1 MRTDTGITIRRQDY
15 LPFPFLIPKV
25 SLEFDLQAEQTS
37 VRAELTVVRK
47 AGTPLPGA
55 LVLDGQALTLVSLHL
70 NGSLLTP
77 EQYTLTDE
85 TLTIHDMP
93 DHATLLIVSTC
104 SPATNTSMAGLYV
117 SGKSLFTQCE
127 AQGFRKICWFADRP
141 DVMSTYEVT
150 LRAKKEDYPLLLS
163 NGNLLST
170 RKLDGARHEAKWQD
184 PFAKPSYLFALVA
197 GDFDCREQ
205 RTKTASGRDV
215 LLQVYSDPGTKEQTG
230 WAMES
235 LERSLRWDEVRFG
248 LELDLDRFMIVAARD
263 FNMGAMENKGL
274 NIFNAAYVLADPNT
288 ATDAN
293 YEAIEAVIGHEYF
306 HNWTG
311 NRVTCRDWFQLSLK
325 EGLTVFRDQEFT
337 ADMMAHGLDATAAAS
352 ARAIK
357 RIDDV
362 VGLRGAQ
369 FSEDSGP
376 MAHPIRPES
385 YQEIGN
391 FYTATVYE
399 KGAEVIR
406 MMHTL
411 LGERAFRAG
420 MDEYFRRHDGQA
432 VTCDDFVDAMQ
443 WAYQQHSA
451 NKSSTLGT
459 LEPGSAEPNRAKT
472 ASTNLDSVSLDIF
485 RRWYRQA
492 GTPRVQVTLDY
503 NQALRQCTLTLAQ
516 TCAPVGVEKQSGLEK
531 LPFHIPVK
539 FGLLDQQGHPL
550 TFTLHGHAT
559 QQELPE
565 SVGGQTLHQAL
576 LELKQASQTWVL
588 HDVASSP
595 VPSLLRDFSAPV
607 IIDYT
612 YQDQDLAL
620 LSAHDTNAF
629 VRWEAGQELASRQ
642 ILKMA
647 QHWRQTGTA
656 GAVDP
661 IMLSAWAATLNDP
674 ALDSGFRARALSLPA
689 EKTLTERMTPMDPL
703 AVSVARRALRAALGG
718 ACSTSLRAI
727 YEAQSTPGEYSP
739 APLPAGRRALK
750 NLALSYLVAGAE
762 ALQEHTKTSVEVGTS
777 GAGAKTLSTAAEAA
791 VTRHQSEANALV
803 LEQFEQATN
812 MTDRM
817 AAFSISVQEAPKDK
831 ALEVIQRFYEAWQHD
846 ALVVDKW
853 FGVQAASPT
862 ANVATIQAL
871 MTHPAFTL
879 RNPNRARAV
888 IFMFCI
894 GNPSGL
900 HAEDGSG
907 YRFWAEQVLALDA
920 INPEIA
926 ARLARAFDHWAR
938 FIPSVQAQMRVQLQR
953 VATHKGLS
961 RNTLEIVSK
970 ALAL

>member
-15 LPFPFLIPKV
+15 QPFPFLIPKV
-25 SLEFDLQAEQTS
+25 SLEFELQAELTS
-37 VRAELTVVRK
+37 VKAELTVVRK
-47 AGTPLPGA
+47 AGMTLPA
-55 LVLDGQALTLVSLHL
+55 DLVLDGQALTLVSVHL
-70 NGSLLTP
+70 NGALLTDS
-77 EQYTLTDE
+77 QYTLTDE
-85 TLTIHDMP
+85 TLTIHGMP
-93 DHATLLIVSTC
+93 EHATLIIGSTC

-150 LRAKKEDYPLLLS
+150 LRAKQEDYPLLLS

-170 RKLDGARHEAKWQD
+170 KILEGARHEAKWQD

-215 LLQVYSDPGTKEQTG
+215 LLQVYSDRGTKEQTG

-274 NIFNAAYVLADPNT
+274 NVFNAAYVLADPNT

-293 YEAIEAVIGHEYF
+293 YQAIEAVIGHEYF

-369 FSEDSGP
+369 YSEDSGP

-411 LGERAFRAG
+411 LGEQAFRAG

-443 WAYQQHSA
+443 WAYQKHSA
-451 NKSSTLGT
+451 NTS
-459 LEPGSAEPNRAKT
+459 
-472 ASTNLDSVSLDIF
+472 LDSVSLDIF

-516 TCAPVGVEKQSGLEK
+516 TCAPVGVEKQSDLEK

-539 FGLLDQQGHPL
+539 FGLLDQQGQPL
-550 TFTLHGHAT
+550 TFTFHGHT
-559 QQELPE
+559 IQQELPE
-565 SVGGQTLHQAL
+565 SVGDQTLHQAL

-588 HDVASSP
+588 HDVASLP

-647 QHWRQTGTA
+647 QHWRQTGTV

-727 YEAQSTPGEYSP
+727 YEAQSTPGDYSP

-762 ALQEHTKTSVEVGTS
+762 ALQENTKPSVEVEAS
-777 GAGAKTLSTAAEAA
+777 GSGAKTPSTAAEAA

-853 FGVQAASPT
+853 FGVQAASPKS
-862 ANVATIQAL
+862 NVATIQAL

-900 HAEDGSG
+900 HAKDGSG

>member
-1 MRTDTGITIRRQDY
+1 MRTDTGITVRRQDY
-15 LPFPFLIPKV
+15 LPFPFSIPKV
-25 SLEFDLQAEQTS
+25 SLEFELQAELTA
-37 VRAELTVVRK
+37 VRAELTLVRK
-47 AGTPLPGA
+47 VDVQTSAD
-55 LVLDGQALTLVSLHL
+55 LVLDGQALTLVSVHL
-70 NGSLLTP
+70 NGSHLTP
-77 EQYTLTDE
+77 GQYTLTEE
-85 TLTIHDMP
+85 TLTIHNMP
-93 DHATLLIVSTC
+93 DHATLLIASTC

-117 SGKSLFTQCE
+117 SGHSLFTQCE

-150 LRAKKEDYPLLLS
+150 LRGKQADYPLMLS
-163 NGNLLST
+163 NGNLIST
-170 RKLDGARHEAKWQD
+170 RQLDDGRHEAKWQD

-197 GDFDCREQ
+197 GAFDCREQ
-205 RTKTASGRDV
+205 RTNTASGREV
-215 LLQVYSDPGTKEQTG
+215 LLQVYSDPGTKDQTG

-274 NIFNAAYVLADPNT
+274 NVFNAAYVLADPNT

-293 YEAIEAVIGHEYF
+293 YQAIEAVIGHEYF

-337 ADMMAHGLDATAAAS
+337 ADMMAQGLDATAAAS

-411 LGERAFRAG
+411 LGEQAFRAG
-420 MDEYFRRHDGQA
+420 MDEYFKRHDGQA

-443 WAYQQHSA
+443 WAYRG
-451 NKSSTLGT
+451 N
-459 LEPGSAEPNRAKT
+459 
-472 ASTNLDSVSLDIF
+472 LDIF
-485 RRWYRQA
+485 RRWYQQA
-492 GTPRVQVTLDY
+492 GTPRVHVALDY
-503 NQALRQCTLTLAQ
+503 NQGLQQCTLTLSQ
-516 TCAPVGVEKQSGLEK
+516 TCAPVGVEKQTGLEK

-539 FGLLDQQGHPL
+539 IGLLDPQGKPL
-550 TFTLHGHAT
+550 AFSLQGAT
-559 QQELPE
+559 TQ
-565 SVGGQTLHQAL
+565 QAL
-576 LELKQASQTWVL
+576 LELTQTAQTWVL
-588 HDVASSP
+588 NDVVARP

-612 YQDQDLAL
+612 YQEQDLAL

-647 QHWRQTGTA
+647 QNWRQTGNT
-656 GAVDP
+656 GSVDAV
-661 IMLSAWAATLNDP
+661 MLSAWAATLTDP

-703 AVSVARRALRAALGG
+703 AISVARRALRAALGS
-718 ACSTSLRAI
+718 ACRTTLQAVYQS
-727 YEAQSTPGEYSP
+727 QSTPGDYSP

-750 NLALSYLVAGAE
+750 NLALAYLVAGADVLPTGVNTVVAKTE
-762 ALQEHTKTSVEVGTS
+762 PFGTSAESQDTEHRSQTNALALQ
-777 GAGAKTLSTAAEAA
+777 
-791 VTRHQSEANALV
+791 
-803 LEQFEQATN
+803 QFKLATN

-817 AAFSISVQEAPKDK
+817 AAFSTIVHEIPGTEALNVVD
-831 ALEVIQRFYEAWQHD
+831 QFYQAWQHD

-853 FGVQAASPT
+853 FGVQATSPRAT
-862 ANVATIQAL
+862 VATIQTL
-871 MTHPAFTL
+871 MAHPAFTL

-907 YRFWAEQVLALDA
+907 YRFWADQVLALDA

>member
-15 LPFPFLIPKV
+15 LPFPFSIPKV
-25 SLEFDLQAEQTS
+25 SLEFELQADLTS
-37 VRAELTVVRK
+37 VRAELTVMRK
-47 AGTPLPGA
+47 VDTPLCTD

-70 NGSLLTP
+70 NGSRLTSG
-77 EQYTLTDE
+77 QYTLAEE
-85 TLTIHDMP
+85 TLTIHNMP
-93 DHATLLIVSTC
+93 DHATLLIASTC

-117 SGKSLFTQCE
+117 SGNSLFTQCE

-150 LRAKKEDYPLLLS
+150 LRGKQADYPLMLS
-163 NGNLLST
+163 NGNLIST
-170 RKLDGARHEAKWQD
+170 KQLDDGRHEAKWQD

-197 GDFDCREQ
+197 GAFDCREQ
-205 RTKTASGRDV
+205 RTNTASGREV
-215 LLQVYSDPGTKEQTG
+215 LLQVYSDPGTQDQTG

-274 NIFNAAYVLADPNT
+274 NVFNAAYVLADPNT

-293 YEAIEAVIGHEYF
+293 YQAIEAVIGHEYF

-337 ADMMAHGLDATAAAS
+337 ADMMAQGLDAAAAAS

-362 VGLRGAQ
+362 VALRGAQ

-411 LGERAFRAG
+411 LGEQAFRAG

-443 WAYQQHSA
+443 WAYRG
-451 NKSSTLGT
+451 N
-459 LEPGSAEPNRAKT
+459 
-472 ASTNLDSVSLDIF
+472 LDIF
-485 RRWYRQA
+485 RRWYQQA
-492 GTPRVQVTLDY
+492 GTPRVHVDLAY
-503 NQALRQCTLTLAQ
+503 NQALQQCTLTLSQ
-516 TCAPVGVEKQSGLEK
+516 TCAPVGVEKQTGLNK

-539 FGLLDQQGHPL
+539 IGLLDPQGKPL
-550 TFTLHGHAT
+550 AFSLQGTT
-559 QQELPE
+559 
-565 SVGGQTLHQAL
+565 GQQAL
-576 LELKQASQTWVL
+576 LELTQTTQTWVL
-588 HDVASSP
+588 NDVLAKP

-647 QHWRQTGTA
+647 QHWRQTGNT
-656 GAVDP
+656 GSVDAV
-661 IMLSAWAATLNDP
+661 MLSAWAATLTDP

-689 EKTLTERMTPMDPL
+689 EKTLTERTTPMDPL
-703 AVSVARRALRAALGG
+703 AISVARRALRAALGS
-718 ACSTSLRAI
+718 ARRATLQAI
-727 YEAQSTPGEYSP
+727 YEAQSTPGDYSP

-750 NLALSYLVAGAE
+750 NLALAYLIAGADVLPAGVNTAVATTE
-762 ALQEHTKTSVEVGTS
+762 RFGTSAEAPDTEHRSQTDALALQ
-777 GAGAKTLSTAAEAA
+777 
-791 VTRHQSEANALV
+791 
-803 LEQFEQATN
+803 QFKLATN

-817 AAFSISVQEAPKDK
+817 AAFSTIVHEISGTEALNVVD
-831 ALEVIQRFYEAWQHD
+831 QFYQAWQHD

-853 FGVQAASPT
+853 FGVQATSPRAT
-862 ANVATIQAL
+862 VATIQTL
-871 MTHPAFTL
+871 MAHPAFTL

-907 YRFWAEQVLALDA
+907 YRFWADQVLALDA

-953 VATHKGLS
+953 VASHKGLS

>member
-25 SLEFDLQAEQTS
+25 SLEFELQAELTS

-47 AGTPLPGA
+47 AGLTLPA
-55 LVLDGQALTLVSLHL
+55 DLVLDGQALMLVSVHL
-70 NGSLLTP
+70 NGALLTDS
-77 EQYTLTDE
+77 QYTLTDE
-85 TLTIHDMP
+85 TLTIHGMP
-93 DHATLLIVSTC
+93 EHATLIIGSTC

-150 LRAKKEDYPLLLS
+150 LRAKQDDYPLLLS

-170 RKLDGARHEAKWQD
+170 KILEGGRHEAKWQD

-205 RTKTASGRDV
+205 RTKTASGRDF
-215 LLQVYSDPGTKEQTG
+215 LLQVYSDRGTKEQTG

-274 NIFNAAYVLADPNT
+274 NVFNAAYVLADPNT

-337 ADMMAHGLDATAAAS
+337 ADMMAHGLNATAAAS

-411 LGERAFRAG
+411 LGEQPFRAG

-451 NKSSTLGT
+451 ST
-459 LEPGSAEPNRAKT
+459 S
-472 ASTNLDSVSLDIF
+472 LDSVSLDIF

-539 FGLLDQQGHPL
+539 FGLLDQQGQPL
-550 TFTLHGHAT
+550 TFTLHGHTT

-565 SVGGQTLHQAL
+565 SVGDQTLHQAL

-588 HDVASSP
+588 YDVASLP

-647 QHWRQTGTA
+647 QHWRQTGTV

-661 IMLSAWAATLNDP
+661 IVLNAWAATLNDP

-727 YEAQSTPGEYSP
+727 YEAQSTPGAYSP

-750 NLALSYLVAGAE
+750 NFALSYLVAGAE
-762 ALQEHTKTSVEVGTS
+762 ALQENTKPSVEVDAS
-777 GAGAKTLSTAAEAA
+777 GSGAKTLSTAAEAA
-791 VTRHQSEANALV
+791 ITRHQSEANALV
-803 LEQFEQATN
+803 LKQFEQATN

-853 FGVQAASPT
+853 FGVQAASPKS
-862 ANVATIQAL
+862 NVATIQAL

-888 IFMFCI
+888 IFTFCI

>member
-1 MRTDTGITIRRQDY
+1 
-15 LPFPFLIPKV
+15 
-25 SLEFDLQAEQTS
+25 
-37 VRAELTVVRK
+37 
-47 AGTPLPGA
+47 
-55 LVLDGQALTLVSLHL
+55 
-70 NGSLLTP
+70 
-77 EQYTLTDE
+77 
-85 TLTIHDMP
+85 
-93 DHATLLIVSTC
+93 
-104 SPATNTSMAGLYV
+104 
-117 SGKSLFTQCE
+117 
-127 AQGFRKICWFADRP
+127 
-141 DVMSTYEVT
+141 
-150 LRAKKEDYPLLLS
+150 S
-163 NGNLLST
+163 NY
-170 RKLDGARHEAKWQD
+170 Q
-184 PFAKPSYLFALVA
+184 
-197 GDFDCREQ
+197 
-205 RTKTASGRDV
+205 
-215 LLQVYSDPGTKEQTG
+215 
-230 WAMES
+230 
-235 LERSLRWDEVRFG
+235 
-248 LELDLDRFMIVAARD
+248 
-263 FNMGAMENKGL
+263 
-274 NIFNAAYVLADPNT
+274 
-288 ATDAN
+288 
-293 YEAIEAVIGHEYF
+293 AIEAVIGHEYF

-337 ADMMAHGLDATAAAS
+337 ADMMAQGLDTTAAAS

-411 LGERAFRAG
+411 LGEQAFRAG

-443 WAYQQHSA
+443 WAYQQHPSE
-451 NKSSTLGT
+451 KSSRLDTLKLDST
-459 LEPGSAEPNRAKT
+459 EPNRAKT
-472 ASTNLDSVSLDIF
+472 ASTNLDSVSLDVF

-492 GTPRVQVTLDY
+492 GTPRIHVTLNY
-503 NQALRQCTLTLAQ
+503 NQALQQCTLTLSQ
-516 TCAPVGVEKQSGLEK
+516 TCAPVGVEKQTRLDK

-539 FGLLDQQGHPL
+539 FGLLDQRGKPL
-550 TFTLHGHAT
+550 TFTLHDQTT
-559 QQELPE
+559 QKRLPE
-565 SVGGQTLHQAL
+565 SVGDQTLHQAL

-588 HDVASSP
+588 HDVASLP

-647 QHWRQTGTA
+647 QQWRQTGTT
-656 GAVDP
+656 GTVDA
-661 IMLSAWAATLNDP
+661 IVLNAWAATLNDP

-703 AVSVARRALRAALGG
+703 AVSVARRALRTALGS
-718 ACSTSLRAI
+718 ACRTDLQAI
-727 YEAQSTPGEYSP
+727 YEEQSTPGNYSP

-750 NLALSYLVAGAE
+750 NLALAYLIAGDEALVIDAEPLTEAAKRSVAGADLFAAGAE
-762 ALQEHTKTSVEVGTS
+762 APGTS
-777 GAGAKTLSTAAEAA
+777 DQSHAKA
-791 VTRHQSEANALV
+791 QALR
-803 LEQFEQATN
+803 QFDQATN
-812 MTDRM
+812 MTERM
-817 AAFSISVQEAPKDK
+817 AAFSTIVHEAPPAK
-831 ALEVIQRFYEAWQHD
+831 ALEVIARFYEAWQHD

-853 FGVQAASPT
+853 FGVQATSPKAT
-862 ANVATIQAL
+862 VATIQAL
-871 MTHPAFTL
+871 MAHPAFTL

-888 IFMFCI
+888 IFMFCL

-907 YRFWAEQVLALDA
+907 YRFWADQVLALDA

>member
-25 SLEFDLQAEQTS
+25 SLEFDLQAELTS
-37 VRAELTVVRK
+37 VKAELTVLRQTD
-47 AGTPLPGA
+47 TPLPA
-55 LVLDGQALTLVSLHL
+55 DLVLDGQALTLVSVHL
-70 NGSLLTP
+70 NGIPLNAA
-77 EQYTLTDE
+77 QYTLTDE
-85 TLTIHDMP
+85 TLTIHGMP

-150 LRAKKEDYPLLLS
+150 LRAKQDDYPLLLS
-163 NGNLLST
+163 NGNLLSS

-205 RTKTASGRDV
+205 HTKTASGREV
-215 LLQVYSDPGTKEQTG
+215 LLQVYSDPGTKDQTG

-274 NIFNAAYVLADPNT
+274 NVFNAAYVLADPNT

-293 YEAIEAVIGHEYF
+293 YQAIEAVIGHEYF

-337 ADMMAHGLDATAAAS
+337 ADMMAHGLDTTAGAS

-411 LGERAFRAG
+411 LGEQAFRAG

-451 NKSSTLGT
+451 NKSSPRPGT
-459 LEPGSAEPNRAKT
+459 AP
-472 ASTNLDSVSLDIF
+472 ASVNLDIF
-485 RRWYRQA
+485 RRWYQQA
-492 GTPRVQVTLDY
+492 GTPRVHVTLDY
-503 NQALRQCTLTLAQ
+503 NQALRRCTLTLTQ
-516 TCAPVGVEKQSGLEK
+516 TCAPVGVEKQTSLEK

-539 FGLLDQQGHPL
+539 FGLLDQQGNPL
-550 TFTLHGHAT
+550 TFTLHDHTT
-559 QQELPE
+559 QQKSPE
-565 SVGGQTLHQAL
+565 SVGDQTLHQAL
-576 LELKQASQTWVL
+576 LELKQASQTWLL
-588 HDVASSP
+588 HDVASLP

-647 QHWRQTGTA
+647 QHWRQTGTV

-661 IMLSAWAATLNDP
+661 IMLSAWAATLSDP

-689 EKTLTERMTPMDPL
+689 EKTLTERMTLMDPL
-703 AVSVARRALRAALGG
+703 AISVARRALRAALGA
-718 ACSTSLRAI
+718 ACRTTLRVI
-727 YEAQSTPGEYSP
+727 YEAQSTPGDYSP

-750 NLALSYLVAGAE
+750 NLALSYLVAGAGILSAGANTLVAKSE
-762 ALQEHTKTSVEVGTS
+762 GVLASAEAPGTEHISQTNALALQ
-777 GAGAKTLSTAAEAA
+777 
-791 VTRHQSEANALV
+791 
-803 LEQFEQATN
+803 QFNLATN

-817 AAFSISVQEAPKDK
+817 AAFSTLVHEAPRIE
-831 ALEVIQRFYEAWQHD
+831 ALNVIDQFYQAWQHD

-853 FGVQAASPT
+853 FGVQATSPRAT
-862 ANVATIQAL
+862 VATIQEL

-938 FIPSVQAQMRVQLQR
+938 FIPSVRAQMRVQLQR
-953 VATHKGLS
+953 VATHQGLS

>member
-1 MRTDTGITIRRQDY
+1 MRTDTGLTVRRQDY
-15 LPFPFLIPKV
+15 LPFPFSIPNV
-25 SLEFDLQAEQTS
+25 SLEFDLA
-37 VRAELTVVRK
+37 AELTSVK
-47 AGTPLPGA
+47 AQLTILRRPDVA
-55 LVLDGQALTLVSLHL
+55 FCADLVLDGQALKLVSVHL
-70 NGSLLTP
+70 NDELLDHTR
-77 EQYTLTDE
+77 YTLTDE
-85 TLTIHDMP
+85 TLTIHGVP
-93 DHATLLIVSTC
+93 DQATLVIESTC
-104 SPATNTSMAGLYV
+104 SPVTNTSMAGLYV

-141 DVMSTYEVT
+141 DVMSIYEVT
-150 LRAKKEDYPLLLS
+150 LRAKQDDYPLLLS
-163 NGNLLST
+163 NGNLIST
-170 RKLDGARHEAKWQD
+170 KKLHDTRHEAKWHD

-197 GDFDCREQ
+197 GEFDCREQ
-205 RTKTASGRDV
+205 HTKTASGREV
-215 LLQVYSDPGTKEQTG
+215 LLQVYSDPGTQAQTA
-230 WAMES
+230 WAIES
-235 LERSLRWDEVRFG
+235 LERSLRWDEIRFG

-274 NIFNAAYVLADPNT
+274 NVFNAAYVLADPNT

-293 YEAIEAVIGHEYF
+293 YQAIEAVIGHEYF

-337 ADMMAHGLDATAAAS
+337 ADMMAQGLDPRAAAS

-362 VGLRGAQ
+362 VALRGAQ

-411 LGERAFRAG
+411 LGEKAFRAG

-443 WAYQQHSA
+443 WAYQRRDA
-451 NKSSTLGT
+451 DTSSESGHI
-459 LEPGSAEPNRAKT
+459 EPDGAMHES
-472 ASTNLDSVSLDIF
+472 LSLDIF
-485 RRWYRQA
+485 RRWYQQA
-492 GTPRVQVTLDY
+492 GTPRVQVALAYD
-503 NQALRQCTLTLAQ
+503 QGLRQCTLTLSQ
-516 TCAPVGVEKQSGLEK
+516 TCAPVGVEKQTGLEK
-531 LPFHIPVK
+531 RPFHIPVK
-539 FGLLDQQGHPL
+539 IGLLDQQGKPL
-550 TFTLHGHAT
+550 AFTL
-559 QQELPE
+559 L
-565 SVGGQTLHQAL
+565 GQTTEQVL
-576 LELKQASQTWVL
+576 LELTQTSQTWVL
-588 HDVASSP
+588 NDVASLP

-612 YQDQDLAL
+612 YADQDLAL
-620 LSAHDTNAF
+620 LSAYDSNAF
-629 VRWEAGQELASRQ
+629 VRWEAGQELATRQ

-647 QHWRQTGTA
+647 QSWRQTGHT
-656 GAVDP
+656 GNVDA
-661 IMLSAWAATLNDP
+661 IMLSAWAATLTDP

-689 EKTLTERMTPMDPL
+689 EKTLAERMSPMDPL
-703 AVSVARRALRAALGG
+703 AISVARRAVRVALGA
-718 ACSTSLRAI
+718 ACRTTLHSI
-727 YEAQSTPGEYSP
+727 YETQSTPGDYSP

-750 NLALSYLVAGAE
+750 NLALSYLVAGAD
-762 ALQEHTKTSVEVGTS
+762 ALSSGTNTEY
-777 GAGAKTLSTAAEAA
+777 ASTAALLTRAEASGPEQRA
-791 VTRHQSEANALV
+791 QTTALA
-803 LEQFEQATN
+803 LQQFKLATN

-817 AAFSISVQEAPKDK
+817 AAFSTIAHEMPGAEAASVIDQ
-831 ALEVIQRFYEAWQHD
+831 FYQTWQHD

-853 FGVQAASPT
+853 FGVQATSPRAT
-862 ANVATIQAL
+862 VATIQAL
-871 MTHPAFTL
+871 MAHPAFTL

-953 VATHKGLS
+953 VASHKGLS

>member
-1 MRTDTGITIRRQDY
+1 MRTDTGITVRRQDY
-15 LPFPFLIPKV
+15 LPFPFSIPKV
-25 SLEFDLQAEQTS
+25 SLEFDLQADLTS
-37 VRAELTVVRK
+37 VRAELTVVRQV
-47 AGTPLPGA
+47 GGPLPA
-55 LVLDGQALTLVSLHL
+55 ELVLDGQALTLVSVHL
-70 NGSLLTP
+70 NGSRLNST
-77 EQYTLTDE
+77 QYTLTDE

-93 DHATLLIVSTC
+93 EHATLLIVSTC

-141 DVMSTYEVT
+141 DVMSVYEVT
-150 LRAKKEDYPLLLS
+150 LRSKQDDYPLLLS
-163 NGNLLST
+163 NGNLIST
-170 RKLDGARHEAKWQD
+170 KTLDDGRHEAKWQD

-205 RTKTASGRDV
+205 RTHTASGREV

-274 NIFNAAYVLADPNT
+274 NVFNAAYVLADPNT

-293 YEAIEAVIGHEYF
+293 YQAIEAVIGHEYF

-411 LGERAFRAG
+411 LGEQAFRTG

-432 VTCDDFVDAMQ
+432 VTCDDFVDTMQ
-443 WAYQQHSA
+443 WAYQKHQSE
-451 NKSSTLGT
+451 KSPALDTLKT
-459 LEPGSAEPNRAKT
+459 NSVEPSR
-472 ASTNLDSVSLDIF
+472 ASTVSASLESASLEVF
-485 RRWYRQA
+485 RRWYQQA
-492 GTPRVQVTLDY
+492 GTPRVHVALDY
-503 NQALRQCTLTLAQ
+503 NQALQQCTLTLSQ
-516 TCAPVGVEKQSGLEK
+516 TCAPVGVEKQTDLEK

-539 FGLLDQQGHPL
+539 FGLLDQQGKTL
-550 TFTLHGHAT
+550 TFALHGHTT
-559 QQELPE
+559 QQELLE
-565 SVGGQTLHQAL
+565 SVDDQTLHQAL
-576 LELKQASQTWVL
+576 IELKQASQTWVL
-588 HDVASSP
+588 HDVASLP

-629 VRWEAGQELASRQ
+629 VRWEAGQELVSRQ
-642 ILKMA
+642 ILQMA
-647 QHWRQTGTA
+647 QRWRQTGDT
-656 GAVDP
+656 GTVDT
-661 IMLSAWAATLNDP
+661 IMLSAWAATLSDP
-674 ALDSGFRARALSLPA
+674 SLDSGFRARALSLPA
-689 EKTLTERMTPMDPL
+689 EKTLTERMAPMDPL
-703 AVSVARRALRAALGG
+703 AVSVARRALRAALGS
-718 ACSTSLRAI
+718 ACSTALQAI
-727 YEAQSTPGEYSP
+727 YETQSTPGNYSP

-750 NLALSYLVAGAE
+750 NLVLSYLVAGAE
-762 ALQEHTKTSVEVGTS
+762 ARSAGANTVGTNTEAVFTS
-777 GAGAKTLSTAAEAA
+777 AEAA
-791 VTRHQSEANALV
+791 DTKYRSQTYALA
-803 LEQFEQATN
+803 LQQFKLATN

-817 AAFSISVQEAPKDK
+817 AAFSTLAHEAPGIE
-831 ALEVIQRFYEAWQHD
+831 ALNVIDQFYQAWQHD

-853 FGVQAASPT
+853 FGVQATSPRAT
-862 ANVATIQAL
+862 VATIQAL
-871 MTHPAFTL
+871 MAHPAFTL

-907 YRFWAEQVLALDA
+907 YRFWADQVLALDA

>member
-1 MRTDTGITIRRQDY
+1 MRTDTGSTIRRQDY
-15 LPFPFLIPKV
+15 LPFPFSIPTV
-25 SLEFDLQAEQTS
+25 LLEFDLQAECTT
-37 VRAELTVVRK
+37 VRAELTVIRRSDVPF
-47 AGTPLPGA
+47 AA
-55 LVLDGQALTLVSLHL
+55 DLVLDGQALTLVSAHL
-70 NGSLLTP
+70 NGELLDRAR
-77 EQYTLTDE
+77 YTITEE
-85 TLTIHDMP
+85 TLTIHGMP
-93 DHATLLIVSTC
+93 DEATLLIVSTC

-117 SGKSLFTQCE
+117 SGNSLFTQCE

-150 LRAKKEDYPLLLS
+150 LRAKPADYPLLLS
-163 NGNLLST
+163 NGNLIST
-170 RKLDGARHEAKWQD
+170 KTLQDSRQEAKWHD

-205 RTKTASGRDV
+205 RTKTASGREV

-274 NIFNAAYVLADPNT
+274 NVFNAAYVLADPNT
-288 ATDAN
+288 ATDSN
-293 YEAIEAVIGHEYF
+293 YQAIEAVIGHEYF

-337 ADMMAHGLDATAAAS
+337 ADMMARGLDSRAAAS

-411 LGERAFRAG
+411 LGEQAFRAG

-443 WAYQQHSA
+443 WAYQQHPPE
-451 NKSSTLGT
+451 KSSTLGT
-459 LEPGSAEPNRAKT
+459 LEPDSTEPNRAKT
-472 ASTNLDSVSLDIF
+472 ASTGMDSVSLDIF

-492 GTPRVQVTLDY
+492 GTPRIHVTLNY
-503 NQALRQCTLTLAQ
+503 NQALQQCTLTLSQ
-516 TCAPVGVEKQSGLEK
+516 TCAPVGVEKQTRLDK

-539 FGLLDQQGHPL
+539 FGLLDQRGKPL
-550 TFTLHGHAT
+550 TFTLHDQTT
-559 QQELPE
+559 QKRLPE
-565 SVGGQTLHQAL
+565 SVGDQTLHQAL

-588 HDVASSP
+588 HDVASLP

-647 QHWRQTGTA
+647 QQWRQTGTT
-656 GAVDP
+656 GTVDA
-661 IMLSAWAATLNDP
+661 IVLNAWAATLNDP

-689 EKTLTERMTPMDPL
+689 EKTLTERTTPMDPL
-703 AVSVARRALRAALGG
+703 AVSVARRALRTALGA
-718 ACSTSLRAI
+718 ACRNALLAV
-727 YEAQSTPGEYSP
+727 YEAQSTPGDYSP

-762 ALQEHTKTSVEVGTS
+762 TLLADAEPLTVTAKGLLASAESLAAGAGTLSPNQHAQALQ
-777 GAGAKTLSTAAEAA
+777 
-791 VTRHQSEANALV
+791 
-803 LEQFEQATN
+803 QFDQATN

-817 AAFSISVQEAPKDK
+817 AAFSTIVHEAPPAK
-831 ALEVIQRFYEAWQHD
+831 ALEVIARFYEAWQHD

-853 FGVQAASPT
+853 FGVQATSPKAT
-862 ANVATIQAL
+862 VATIQAL
-871 MTHPAFTL
+871 MAHPAFTL

-888 IFMFCI
+888 IFMFCL

-907 YRFWAEQVLALDA
+907 YRFWADQVLALDA

>member
-25 SLEFDLQAEQTS
+25 SLEFDLQAELTS
-37 VRAELTVVRK
+37 VRAESTVVRK
-47 AGTPLPGA
+47 TGMPLPA
-55 LVLDGQALTLVSLHL
+55 DLVLDGQALTLVSLHL
-70 NGSLLTP
+70 NGALLTAS
-77 EQYTLTDE
+77 QYTLTAE
-85 TLTIHDMP
+85 ALTIHGMP

-150 LRAKKEDYPLLLS
+150 LRAKQDDYPLLLS
-163 NGNLLST
+163 NGNLIST
-170 RKLDGARHEAKWQD
+170 KQLEDGRHEAKWQD

-205 RTKTASGRDV
+205 GTKTASGREV

-274 NIFNAAYVLADPNT
+274 NVFNAAYVLADPNT
-288 ATDAN
+288 ATDSN
-293 YEAIEAVIGHEYF
+293 YQAIEAVIGHEYF

-337 ADMMAHGLDATAAAS
+337 ADTMAHGLDATAAAS

-411 LGERAFRAG
+411 LGEQAFRAG

-432 VTCDDFVDAMQ
+432 VTCDDFVEAMQ
-443 WAYQQHSA
+443 WAYSG
-451 NKSSTLGT
+451 N
-459 LEPGSAEPNRAKT
+459 
-472 ASTNLDSVSLDIF
+472 LDIF
-485 RRWYRQA
+485 RRWYQQA
-492 GTPRVQVTLDY
+492 GTPRVQVALDY
-503 NQALRQCTLTLAQ
+503 NQPLQQCTLTLSQ
-516 TCAPVGVEKQSGLEK
+516 TCPPVGVEKQTGLTK

-539 FGLLDQQGHPL
+539 VGLLNQQGEPL
-550 TFTLHGHAT
+550 AFTL
-559 QQELPE
+559 Q
-565 SVGGQTLHQAL
+565 GQTTQQAL
-576 LELKQASQTWVL
+576 LELTQASQTWVL
-588 HDVASSP
+588 HDVTSLPA
-595 VPSLLRDFSAPV
+595 PSLLRDFSAPV

-647 QHWRQTGTA
+647 QHWRQTGTT
-656 GAVDP
+656 GTVDA
-661 IMLSAWAATLNDP
+661 IVLSAWAATLADP
-674 ALDSGFRARALSLPA
+674 ALDSGFRARA
-689 EKTLTERMTPMDPL
+689 
-703 AVSVARRALRAALGG
+703 
-718 ACSTSLRAI
+718 
-727 YEAQSTPGEYSP
+727 
-739 APLPAGRRALK
+739 
-750 NLALSYLVAGAE
+750 
-762 ALQEHTKTSVEVGTS
+762 
-777 GAGAKTLSTAAEAA
+777 
-791 VTRHQSEANALV
+791 
-803 LEQFEQATN
+803 
-812 MTDRM
+812 
-817 AAFSISVQEAPKDK
+817 
-831 ALEVIQRFYEAWQHD
+831 
-846 ALVVDKW
+846 
-853 FGVQAASPT
+853 
-862 ANVATIQAL
+862 
-871 MTHPAFTL
+871 
-879 RNPNRARAV
+879 
-888 IFMFCI
+888 
-894 GNPSGL
+894 
-900 HAEDGSG
+900 
-907 YRFWAEQVLALDA
+907 
-920 INPEIA
+920 
-926 ARLARAFDHWAR
+926 
-938 FIPSVQAQMRVQLQR
+938 
-953 VATHKGLS
+953 
-961 RNTLEIVSK
+961 
-970 ALAL
+970 

>member
-1 MRTDTGITIRRQDY
+1 MRTDTGSTIRRQDY
-15 LPFPFLIPKV
+15 LPFPFSIPTV
-25 SLEFDLQAEQTS
+25 SLEFDLQAELTT
-37 VRAELTVVRK
+37 VRAKLTVIRRLDVPF
-47 AGTPLPGA
+47 AA
-55 LVLDGQALTLVSLHL
+55 DLVLDGQALTLVSAHL
-70 NGSLLTP
+70 NGELLDRAR
-77 EQYTLTDE
+77 YTITEE
-85 TLTIHDMP
+85 TLTIHGMP
-93 DHATLLIVSTC
+93 DEATLLIVSTC

-117 SGKSLFTQCE
+117 SGNSLFTQCE

-150 LRAKKEDYPLLLS
+150 LRAKPTDYPLLLS
-163 NGNLLST
+163 NGNLIST
-170 RKLDGARHEAKWQD
+170 KILEDARQEAKWHD

-205 RTKTASGRDV
+205 RTKTASGREV

-274 NIFNAAYVLADPNT
+274 NVFNAAYVLADPNT
-288 ATDAN
+288 ATDSN
-293 YEAIEAVIGHEYF
+293 YQAIEAVIGHEYF

-337 ADMMAHGLDATAAAS
+337 ADMMAQGLDSSAAAS

-411 LGERAFRAG
+411 LGEQAFRAG

-443 WAYQQHSA
+443 WAYQQHPSE
-451 NKSSTLGT
+451 KSSTLGA
-459 LEPGSAEPNRAKT
+459 LEPDGTEPNRAKT
-472 ASTNLDSVSLDIF
+472 ASTGIDSVSLDIF

-492 GTPRVQVTLDY
+492 GTPRVHVTLHY
-503 NQALRQCTLTLAQ
+503 NQARQQCTLTLSQ

-539 FGLLDQQGHPL
+539 VGLLDQQGKPL
-550 TFTLHGHAT
+550 TFTLPDQTT
-559 QQELPE
+559 QQKLPE
-565 SVGGQTLHQAL
+565 SVGNQTLHQVL
-576 LELKQASQTWVL
+576 LELKQVSQTWVL
-588 HDVASSP
+588 HDVASLP

-647 QHWRQTGTA
+647 QHWRQTGTT
-656 GAVDP
+656 GTVDA
-661 IMLSAWAATLNDP
+661 IVLSAWAATLNDP

-689 EKTLTERMTPMDPL
+689 EKTLTERMTPMDPI
-703 AVSVARRALRAALGG
+703 AVSVARRALRTALGN
-718 ACSTSLRAI
+718 AYRNALQAV
-727 YEAQSTPGEYSP
+727 YEAQSTPGDYSP
-739 APLPAGRRALK
+739 TPLPAGRRALK
-750 NLALSYLVAGAE
+750 NLALSYLVTSAE
-762 ALQEHTKTSVEVGTS
+762 ALQDNTKPSLEAETSEAGTKT
-777 GAGAKTLSTAAEAA
+777 LDTAAKAG

-803 LEQFEQATN
+803 LQQFDQATN

-817 AAFSISVQEAPKDK
+817 AAFSISVQEAPNDK

-853 FGVQAASPT
+853 FGVQAASPK
-862 ANVATIQAL
+862 ANVSTIQAL
-871 MTHPAFTL
+871 MSHPAFTL

-888 IFMFCI
+888 IFMFCL
-894 GNPSGL
+894 GNPNGL

-907 YRFWAEQVLALDA
+907 YRFWGDQVLALDA

>member
-15 LPFPFLIPKV
+15 LPFPFSIPKV
-25 SLEFDLQAEQTS
+25 SLEFDLQAELTS
-37 VRAELTVVRK
+37 VTAELTIVRK
-47 AGTPLPGA
+47 VDVPLSTD

-70 NGSLLTP
+70 NGSRLTTG
-77 EQYTLTDE
+77 QYTLAEE

-93 DHATLLIVSTC
+93 DHATLLIASTC
-104 SPATNTSMAGLYV
+104 APVTNTSMAGLYV

-150 LRAKKEDYPLLLS
+150 LRAKQDDYPLLLS
-163 NGNLLST
+163 NGNLIST
-170 RKLDGARHEAKWQD
+170 KKLDDGRHEAKWQD

-197 GDFDCREQ
+197 GAFDCREQ
-205 RTKTASGRDV
+205 RTNTASGREV
-215 LLQVYSDPGTKEQTG
+215 LLQVYSDPGTKDQTG

-274 NIFNAAYVLADPNT
+274 NVFNAAYVLADPNT

-293 YEAIEAVIGHEYF
+293 YQAIEAVIGHEYF

-337 ADMMAHGLDATAAAS
+337 ADMMAQGLDATAAAS

-362 VGLRGAQ
+362 VTLRGAQ

-411 LGERAFRAG
+411 LGEQAFRAG

-432 VTCDDFVDAMQ
+432 VTCDDFIDAMQ
-443 WAYQQHSA
+443 WAYRG
-451 NKSSTLGT
+451 N
-459 LEPGSAEPNRAKT
+459 
-472 ASTNLDSVSLDIF
+472 LDIF

-492 GTPRVQVTLDY
+492 GTPRVHVALDY
-503 NQALRQCTLTLAQ
+503 NQARLQCTLTLSQ
-516 TCAPVGVEKQSGLEK
+516 RCAPVGVEKQTGLDK

-539 FGLLDQQGHPL
+539 IGLLDQQGKPL
-550 TFTLHGHAT
+550 MFSMQGPAK
-559 QQELPE
+559 E
-565 SVGGQTLHQAL
+565 QAL
-576 LELKQASQTWVL
+576 LELTQASQSWVL
-588 HDVASSP
+588 NDVASLP

-647 QHWRQTGTA
+647 QHWRQTGNT
-656 GAVDP
+656 GSVDAV
-661 IMLSAWAATLNDP
+661 MLSAWAATLTDP

-703 AVSVARRALRAALGG
+703 AISVARRALRAALGS
-718 ACSTSLRAI
+718 ACRTTLRAI
-727 YEAQSTPGEYSP
+727 YEAQSTPGDYSP

-750 NLALSYLVAGAE
+750 SLALAYLVAGADV
-762 ALQEHTKTSVEVGTS
+762 LPKGVNTSVAKTEPVGTS
-777 GAGAKTLSTAAEAA
+777 AEAPDIEHHSH
-791 VTRHQSEANALV
+791 TNALA
-803 LEQFEQATN
+803 LQQFKLATN

-817 AAFSISVQEAPKDK
+817 AAFSTIAHEIPGTEA
-831 ALEVIQRFYEAWQHD
+831 LNVIDQFYQTWQHD

-853 FGVQAASPT
+853 FGVQATSPRAT
-862 ANVATIQAL
+862 VATIQTL
-871 MTHPAFTL
+871 MAHPAFTL

-888 IFMFCI
+888 IFMFCL

-907 YRFWAEQVLALDA
+907 YRFWADQVLALDE

>member
-1 MRTDTGITIRRQDY
+1 MRTDTGITVRRQDY
-15 LPFPFLIPKV
+15 LPFPFSIPKV
-25 SLEFDLQAEQTS
+25 SLEFDLQADLTS
-37 VRAELTVVRK
+37 VRAELTVVRQ
-47 AGTPLPGA
+47 AGGPLPA
-55 LVLDGQALTLVSLHL
+55 ELVLDGQALTLVSVHL
-70 NGSLLTP
+70 NGARLNST
-77 EQYTLTDE
+77 QYTLTDE
-85 TLTIHDMP
+85 MLTIHDMP
-93 DHATLLIVSTC
+93 EHATLLIVSTC

-141 DVMSTYEVT
+141 DVMSVYEVT
-150 LRAKKEDYPLLLS
+150 LRSKQDDYPLLLS
-163 NGNLLST
+163 NGNLIST
-170 RKLDGARHEAKWQD
+170 KQLDDGRHEAKWQD

-215 LLQVYSDPGTKEQTG
+215 LLQVYSDPGTKDQTG

-274 NIFNAAYVLADPNT
+274 NVFNAAYVLADPNT

-293 YEAIEAVIGHEYF
+293 YQAIEAVIGHEYF

-337 ADMMAHGLDATAAAS
+337 ADMMAQGLDATAAAS

-411 LGERAFRAG
+411 LGEQAFRAG

-443 WAYQQHSA
+443 WAYQQHPSEKSPVLDTLKTNSVEPSCA
-451 NKSSTLGT
+451 NKASAS
-459 LEPGSAEPNRAKT
+459 LESA
-472 ASTNLDSVSLDIF
+472 SLDIF
-485 RRWYRQA
+485 RRWYQQA
-492 GTPRVQVTLDY
+492 GTPRVHVALAY
-503 NQALRQCTLTLAQ
+503 NQALQQCTLTLSQ
-516 TCAPVGVEKQSGLEK
+516 TCAPVGVEKQTGLEK

-539 FGLLDQQGHPL
+539 FGLLDQQGKPL
-550 TFTLHGHAT
+550 TFTLHGHTT
-559 QQELPE
+559 QQELLE
-565 SVGGQTLHQAL
+565 SVGDQTLHQAL
-576 LELKQASQTWVL
+576 LELKQTSQTWVL
-588 HDVASSP
+588 HDVASLP

-642 ILKMA
+642 ILQMA
-647 QHWRQTGTA
+647 QRWRQTGDT
-656 GAVDP
+656 GTVDT

-703 AVSVARRALRAALGG
+703 AVSVARRALRTALGS
-718 ACSTSLRAI
+718 ACSTALQAI
-727 YEAQSTPGEYSP
+727 YETQSTTGDYSP

-762 ALQEHTKTSVEVGTS
+762 ARSAGANTVGTNTE
-777 GAGAKTLSTAAEAA
+777 AVFTNAEAA
-791 VTRHQSEANALV
+791 DSKYRSQTNALA
-803 LEQFEQATN
+803 LQQFKLATN

-817 AAFSISVQEAPKDK
+817 AAFSTLAHEAPGIE
-831 ALEVIQRFYEAWQHD
+831 ALNVIDQFYQAWQHD

-853 FGVQAASPT
+853 FGVQATSPRAT
-862 ANVATIQAL
+862 VATIQEL
-871 MTHPAFTL
+871 MAHPAFTL

>member
-15 LPFPFLIPKV
+15 QPFPFLIPKV
-25 SLEFDLQAEQTS
+25 SLEFELQAELTS
-37 VRAELTVVRK
+37 VKAELTVVRK
-47 AGTPLPGA
+47 AGMTLPA
-55 LVLDGQALTLVSLHL
+55 DLVLDGQALTLVSVHL
-70 NGSLLTP
+70 NGALLTDS
-77 EQYTLTDE
+77 QYTLTDE
-85 TLTIHDMP
+85 TLTIHGMP
-93 DHATLLIVSTC
+93 EHATLIIGSTC

-150 LRAKKEDYPLLLS
+150 LRAKQEDYPLLLS

-170 RKLDGARHEAKWQD
+170 KILEGARHEAKWQD

-215 LLQVYSDPGTKEQTG
+215 LLQVYSDRGTKEQTG

-274 NIFNAAYVLADPNT
+274 NVFNAAYVLADPNT

-293 YEAIEAVIGHEYF
+293 YQAIEAVIGHEYF

-369 FSEDSGP
+369 YSEDSGP

-411 LGERAFRAG
+411 LGEQAFRAG

-443 WAYQQHSA
+443 WTYQKHSA
-451 NKSSTLGT
+451 NTS
-459 LEPGSAEPNRAKT
+459 
-472 ASTNLDSVSLDIF
+472 LDSVSLDIF

-516 TCAPVGVEKQSGLEK
+516 TCAPVGVEKQSDLEK

-539 FGLLDQQGHPL
+539 FGLLDQQGQPL
-550 TFTLHGHAT
+550 TFTFHGHT
-559 QQELPE
+559 IQQELPE
-565 SVGGQTLHQAL
+565 SVGDQTLHQAL

-588 HDVASSP
+588 HDVASLP

-647 QHWRQTGTA
+647 QHWRQTGTV

-727 YEAQSTPGEYSP
+727 YEAQSTPGDYSP

-762 ALQEHTKTSVEVGTS
+762 ALQENTKPSVEVEAS
-777 GAGAKTLSTAAEAA
+777 GSGAKTPSTAAEAA

-853 FGVQAASPT
+853 FGVQAASPKS
-862 ANVATIQAL
+862 NVATIQAL

-900 HAEDGSG
+900 HAKDGSG

>member
-1 MRTDTGITIRRQDY
+1 MRTDTGSTVRRQDY
-15 LPFPFLIPKV
+15 LPFPFSIPKV
-25 SLEFDLQAEQTS
+25 SLEFELQAELTS
-37 VRAELTVVRK
+37 VRAEMTVVRK
-47 AGTPLPGA
+47 AGMPLPA
-55 LVLDGQALTLVSLHL
+55 DLVLDGQALTLVSLHL
-70 NGSLLTP
+70 NGALLTP

-85 TLTIHDMP
+85 TLTIHGMP

-141 DVMSTYEVT
+141 DVMSMYEVT
-150 LRAKKEDYPLLLS
+150 LRAKQDDYPLLLS

-170 RKLDGARHEAKWQD
+170 KTLEGARHEAKWQD

-205 RTKTASGRDV
+205 GTQTASGREV

-235 LERSLRWDEVRFG
+235 LERSLRWDEMRFG

-274 NIFNAAYVLADPNT
+274 NVFNAAYVLADPNT
-288 ATDAN
+288 ATDSN
-293 YEAIEAVIGHEYF
+293 YQAIEAVIGHEYF

-337 ADMMAHGLDATAAAS
+337 ADTMAHGLDATAAAS

-362 VGLRGAQ
+362 MGLRGAQ

-411 LGERAFRAG
+411 LGEQAFRAG

-432 VTCDDFVDAMQ
+432 VTCDDFVEAMQ
-443 WAYQQHSA
+443 WAYSG
-451 NKSSTLGT
+451 N
-459 LEPGSAEPNRAKT
+459 
-472 ASTNLDSVSLDIF
+472 LDIF
-485 RRWYRQA
+485 RRWYQQA
-492 GTPRVQVTLDY
+492 GTPRVQVALDY
-503 NQALRQCTLTLAQ
+503 NQPLQQCTLTLSQ
-516 TCAPVGVEKQSGLEK
+516 TCPPVGVEKQTGLTK

-539 FGLLDQQGHPL
+539 VGLLNQQGEPL
-550 TFTLHGHAT
+550 AFTL
-559 QQELPE
+559 Q
-565 SVGGQTLHQAL
+565 GQAMQQAL
-576 LELKQASQTWVL
+576 LELTHASQTWVL
-588 HDVASSP
+588 HNVTSLP

-647 QHWRQTGTA
+647 QHWRQTGTT
-656 GAVDP
+656 GTVDA
-661 IMLSAWAATLNDP
+661 IVLSAWAATLADP

-703 AVSVARRALRAALGG
+703 AVSVARRALRAALGF
-718 ACSTSLRAI
+718 ACRNTLEAI
-727 YEAQSTPGEYSP
+727 YEAQTTPGDYSP

-750 NLALSYLVAGAE
+750 NLALSYLVADAETLVADAEPVALGVTALAAGAGTLGPNQQSHTHAR
-762 ALQEHTKTSVEVGTS
+762 ALQ
-777 GAGAKTLSTAAEAA
+777 
-791 VTRHQSEANALV
+791 
-803 LEQFEQATN
+803 QFDQATN

-817 AAFSISVQEAPKDK
+817 AAFATLVHEAPGDE
-831 ALEVIQRFYEAWQHD
+831 ALAVINRFYEAWQHD

-853 FGVQAASPT
+853 FGVQAASPK
-862 ANVATIQAL
+862 ANVDTVRVL
-871 MTHPAFTL
+871 MAHPAFTV

-888 IFMFCI
+888 IFMFCL
-894 GNPSGL
+894 GNTSGL

-953 VATHKGLS
+953 VATHEGLS